1 MVATKTHPMTTGTP
15 TPDRQSFEDLI
26 AWQKAHALF
35 LEVHRVT
42 RAWPTEERYDLTS
55 QARRAAFSVAA
66 NLVEGNAK
74 RGAGE
79 LRRFLDISVG
89 SLAEVRYAIRAAVDL
104 GYCSATALAAFHAL
118 ASETGKLLWGLLKS
132 AERRKGTR

>member
-1 MVATKTHPMTTGTP
+1 MSTP
-15 TPDRQSFEDLI
+15 SPDRQPFEDLI

-35 LEVHRVT
+35 LEVHRIT
-42 RAWPTEERYDLTS
+42 RTWPAEERFGLTS

-74 RGAGE
+74 RGTGE

-89 SLAEVRYAIRAAVDL
+89 SLAELRYAIRAATDL
-104 GYCSATALAAFHAL
+104 GYVRSESL
-118 ASETGKLLWGLLKS
+118 ASFQPLATETGKLLWGLLKASS
-132 AERRKGTR
+132 ARKGHP

>member
-1 MVATKTHPMTTGTP
+1 MTPP
-15 TPDRQSFEDLI
+15 TPDRQPFEDLI

-35 LEVHRVT
+35 LEVYRLT
-42 RAWPTEERYDLTS
+42 KAWPAEERYGLTS

-74 RGAGE
+74 RGGGE

-89 SLAEVRYAIRAAVDL
+89 SLAELRYAFRSATDL
-104 GYCSATALAAFHAL
+104 GYTRPEALAQFHAL
-118 ASETGKLLWGLLKS
+118 ATETGKLLWGLLRVVDK
-132 AERRKGTR
+132 RKGSP